1 MELIKNLHENEF
13 DDTQMA
19 GSVYF
24 KYLGDYIDLRFDKDI
39 PMEYVE
45 KTAEKLNTVTEEIM
59 NTLFERSV
67 IYCRSKLDMQPSLK
81 RRIKLDKFSKPS
93 DIMKYM
99 EIDGLIVNL
108 PEDMSQ
114 VAINLEGSCDWEE
127 EDGIQ
132 WLIRDDAV
140 VYVGPWA
147 DIDIWYSK
155 AFEET
160 LCNYAGEDYL

>member
-1 MELIKNLHENEF
+1 MELIKDIREYEF

-24 KYLGDYIDLRFDKDI
+24 GYLGDYIDLRFDKDI
-39 PMEYVE
+39 PMDYVI

-59 NTLFERSV
+59 NTLFERSI
-67 IYCRSKLDMQPSLK
+67 IYCRSKVESYGYLK
-81 RRIKLDKFSKPS
+81 RKIRLNKLEKPS
-93 DIMKYM
+93 DILKYM

-132 WLIRDDAV
+132 WLIRDDTV

-155 AFEET
+155 AFEDG